1 METRLLCWCFRL
13 VGKGQTPF
21 RIASKKELAMNA
33 FRNIALVFL
42 AMLTVSNTAYCGRT
56 EAIQGKRYNLTNQ
69 HGPWMIMVASLSD
82 VKGENRINGL
92 TAWEAADTIVYELRT
107 KGIPAY
113 TYSVDEETDE
123 VDGPNPVQNAAR
135 RVIARQGEICVLAGN
150 FKSIDDE
157 QAQAVLKWIKK
168 KYTSSIVEEKKG
180 GLFAK
185 TPGQPSPFGGAIL
198 TINPIYNGEIQ
209 SKKLDDDV
217 VDMNDGAQYS
227 LLGNKGKYTL
237 HVATFAG
244 GSVMQVGNQSSTKAM
259 ALFEQNFGSNLDGCA
274 KEAMALAE
282 ALRTASKH
290 GYDKDYEAWVFHDHY
305 RSIVT
310 VGSFSSKQDPR
321 IEPLVRLF
329 GGRAGTSENRIVT
342 DDGIIPATFTLPQ
355 KPTPQHPLTKQWYFD
370 KQPRIMTV
378 PTAK

>member
-1 METRLLCWCFRL
+1 
-13 VGKGQTPF
+13 
-21 RIASKKELAMNA
+21 MNA

-42 AMLTVSNTAYCGRT
+42 ALLSISNTAYCGRT
-56 EAIQGKRYNLTNQ
+56 EAIQGKRYHLTNQ

-82 VKGENRINGL
+82 VKEENRINGL

-113 TYSVDEETDE
+113 TYSVEEETDV
-123 VDGPNPVQNAAR
+123 VDGPNSIQNVAR

-168 KYTSSIVEEKKG
+168 KYTSSIVDEKKG

-185 TPGQPSPFGGAIL
+185 TPGQPSPFGGAML
-198 TINPIYNGEIQ
+198 TINPIYSGEIQ
-209 SKKLDDDV
+209 NKKLDDV
-217 VDMNDGAQYS
+217 IVDLNNDTPFT
-227 LLGNKGKYTL
+227 LLENPGKFTL

-259 ALFEQNFGSNLDGCA
+259 ALFEQNFGSNLDDCA
-274 KEAMALAE
+274 KEAMELAE

-290 GYDKDYEAWVFHDHY
+290 GYDKNYEAWVFHDHY

-329 GGRAGTSENRIVT
+329 GGRAGTAESRIVT

-355 KPTPQHPLTKQWYFD
+355 KPTLQNPLKKQWYFD
-370 KQPRIMTV
+370 AQPRIMTV

>member
-1 METRLLCWCFRL
+1 
-13 VGKGQTPF
+13 
-21 RIASKKELAMNA
+21 MNA
-33 FRNIALVFL
+33 FRNITLVFL
-42 AMLTVSNTAYCGRT
+42 AMLTVTGTAYCGRT
-56 EAIQGKRYNLTNQ
+56 EAIQGKRYKLTNQ

-82 VKGENRINGL
+82 VKGANHISGL

-113 TYSVDEETDE
+113 TYSVDEETDD
-123 VDGPNPVQNAAR
+123 VDGVNSVQNAAR

-168 KYTSSIVEEKKG
+168 KYTSSIVDEKKG

-198 TINPIYNGEIQ
+198 TINPIYSGEIQ
-209 SKKLDDDV
+209 NKKLDDV
-217 VDMNDGAQYS
+217 IVDLNNGTPFT
-227 LLGNKGKYTL
+227 LLENPGKFTL

-259 ALFEQNFGSNLDGCA
+259 ALFEQNFGSNLDDCA
-274 KEAMALAE
+274 KEAMELAE

-290 GYDKDYEAWVFHDHY
+290 GYDKNYEAWVFHDHY

-321 IEPLVRLF
+321 IESLVRLF
-329 GGRAGTSENRIVT
+329 GGRAGTAESRIVT

-355 KPTPQHPLTKQWYFD
+355 KPTLQNPLTKQWYFD
-370 KQPRIMTV
+370 AQPRIMTV

>member
-1 METRLLCWCFRL
+1 
-13 VGKGQTPF
+13 
-21 RIASKKELAMNA
+21 MNA
-33 FRNIALVFL
+33 FPKIALVFL
-42 AMLTVSNTAYCGRT
+42 AMLNVSSTAYCGRT
-56 EAIQGKRYNLTNQ
+56 EAIQGKRYHLTNQ

-82 VKGENRINGL
+82 VKGENHIDGL
-92 TAWEAADTIVYELRT
+92 SAWEAADTIVFELRT

-113 TYSVDEETDE
+113 TYSVDEETDDL
-123 VDGPNPVQNAAR
+123 DGLNSIQNTAR

-150 FKSIDDE
+150 FKSIDDD
-157 QAQAVLKWIKK
+157 QAQTVLKWIKK
-168 KYTSSIVEEKKG
+168 KYNSSIVEEKKG

-217 VDMNDGAQYS
+217 VDLNQGAS
-227 LLGNKGKYTL
+227 FTLLGNKAKYTL

-259 ALFEQNFGSNLDGCA
+259 ALFEQNFGSNLDNCA
-274 KEAMALAE
+274 KEAIALAE
-282 ALRTASKH
+282 ALRTASKY

-329 GGRAGTSENRIVT
+329 GGRASTADTQLVT

-355 KPTPQHPLTKQWYFD
+355 KPTVQNPLTKQWYFD
-370 KQPRIMTV
+370 KQPRVMTV
-378 PTAK
+378 PAAK

>member
-1 METRLLCWCFRL
+1 
-13 VGKGQTPF
+13 
-21 RIASKKELAMNA
+21 MNA

-42 AMLTVSNTAYCGRT
+42 ALLSISNTAYCGRT
-56 EAIQGKRYNLTNQ
+56 EAIQGKRYHLTNQ

-82 VKGENRINGL
+82 VKEENRINGL

-113 TYSVDEETDE
+113 TYSVEEETDV
-123 VDGPNPVQNAAR
+123 VDGPNSIQNVAR

-168 KYTSSIVEEKKG
+168 KYTSSIVDEKKG

-185 TPGQPSPFGGAIL
+185 TPGQPSPFGGAML
-198 TINPIYNGEIQ
+198 TINPIYSGEIQ
-209 SKKLDDDV
+209 NKKLDDV
-217 VDMNDGAQYS
+217 IVDLNNDTPFT
-227 LLGNKGKYTL
+227 LLENPGKFTL

-259 ALFEQNFGSNLDGCA
+259 ALFEQNFGSNLDDCA
-274 KEAMALAE
+274 KDAMELAE

-290 GYDKDYEAWVFHDHY
+290 GYDKNYEAWVFHDHY

-329 GGRAGTSENRIVT
+329 GGRAGTAESRIVT

-355 KPTPQHPLTKQWYFD
+355 KPTLQNPLKKQWYFD
-370 KQPRIMTV
+370 AQPRIMTV

>member
-1 METRLLCWCFRL
+1 
-13 VGKGQTPF
+13 
-21 RIASKKELAMNA
+21 MNA
-33 FRNIALVFL
+33 FRNIAIVIL
-42 AMLTVSNTAYCGRT
+42 ALITIPSTAYCGRT

-82 VKGENRINGL
+82 VEGENRINGL

-113 TYSVDEETDE
+113 TYSVDEEIDE
-123 VDGPNPVQNAAR
+123 VDGPIPVRNMGR
-135 RVIARQGEICVLAGN
+135 HIIARQGEICVLAGN
-150 FKSIDDE
+150 FTSIDDE
-157 QAQAVLKWIKK
+157 KAQEVLKWIKK

-209 SKKLDDDV
+209 SRKLEDDV
-217 VDMNDGAQYS
+217 VDLNDGAPFT
-227 LLGNKGKYTL
+227 LLENKGKYTL

-259 ALFEQNFGSNLDGCA
+259 ALFEQNFGSGLVGCA
-274 KEAMALAE
+274 KEAIALAE
-282 ALRTASKH
+282 ALRTATKH
-290 GYDKDYEAWVFHDHY
+290 GYDKNYEAWVFHDRY

-329 GGRAGTSENRIVT
+329 GGRASTAENRIVSN
-342 DDGIIPATFTLPQ
+342 DGIIPATFTLPQ

-370 KQPRIMTV
+370 KHPRIMTV
-378 PTAK
+378 PAAK